1 MQSRST
7 NVRGRTDGRNVGKR
21 PQRNFNAGLVVSV
34 VLHELGLSGLIVG
47 LGLAANPVDIP
58 LVVPVNIIQLANE
71 TVSPKAP
78 DQASIPQQKAAAPSS
93 PDAIPVDLSPLKRPP
108 PPDDLE
114 VKLRRLAQLREP
126 IVDPHMP
133 QQGEGLARIVAT
145 RPDAALGFDAAM
157 RR

>member
-58 LVVPVNIIQLANE
+58 LIVPVNIVQLANE
-71 TVSPKAP
+71 TVGPKAP
-78 DQASIPQQKAAAPSS
+78 DQTSIDRKSTRLNSS
-93 PDAIPVDLSPLKRPP
+93 HLGISYAVFCLK
-108 PPDDLE
+108 
-114 VKLRRLAQLREP
+114 K
-126 IVDPHMP
+126 
-133 QQGEGLARIVAT
+133 
-145 RPDAALGFDAAM
+145 
-157 RR
+157 